1 VPRLDSVPGGAD
13 LETVMP
19 SRPTNNR
26 IPRQGSGL
34 NSQTEPGGSEAEGA
48 RSGWPPG
55 GGGSAGVSWATRV
68 ARAPR
73 VPSASEPPSPLS
85 SSLKASASS
94 SEAFSSPLVSDR
106 APSPQ
111 GAGLEPSQS
120 PGGGRGEN
128 GRGVAEA
135 PYPEHV
141 APPHT
146 SPGNGDAKAFLDA
159 SVFVGW
165 DLGFQAHFDRPPEPI
180 AEPEPELE
188 TDRRRPAEGVQLEF
202 PCPTWAVVGEC
213 EDGHHF
219 AKDLICNREW
229 CRSCGGVDGRAH
241 QRRKAAWLPR
251 ACQMRVIGSFVLTI
265 PPEIRDRYRTKAA
278 LGKLGTAAKRM
289 LQRHGFNRGLRRW
302 HIFGEDHPGEG
313 LQGDG
318 LPPYH
323 PHLNILV
330 EAGFLE
336 LEILEVV
343 KDSWAGILKVDRDRI
358 NVHYQFATTVPDRL
372 HAVKYVLRPTFTDV
386 SWDEELAWELLGF
399 HNSQA
404 WGHWDNPPAWDVPAG
419 DDPGTTPA
427 MVAMEQGRCPVDDTP
442 ITWGGVVQVHLLA
455 APWWQELGGGYRR
468 WTGLARDGPDDDGR

>member
-1 VPRLDSVPGGAD
+1 ML
-13 LETVMP
+13 

-34 NSQTEPGGSEAEGA
+34 NTQIQPGSEAEGT

-55 GGGSAGVSWATRV
+55 GGGPGGAAWATRV

-73 VPSASEPPSPLS
+73 VPSASEPTSPLS

-94 SEAFSSPLVSDR
+94 SEAFSSPLVPDR

-128 GRGVAEA
+128 GWGVAEA
-135 PYPEHV
+135 PYPDYV

-146 SPGNGDAKAFLDA
+146 DPGNGDATWFLDSLA
-159 SVFVGW
+159 
-165 DLGFQAHFDRPPEPI
+165 FQTHFYRPPEPSPEL
-180 AEPEPELE
+180 EPEPEPKP
-188 TDRRRPAEGVQLEF
+188 DRREGVQLEF
-202 PCPTWAVVGEC
+202 SCPTWAVVGEC

-229 CRSCGGVDGRAH
+229 CRSCGGVDGQAH

-251 ACQMRVIGSFVLTI
+251 ACQMQVIGSFVLTI

-289 LQRHGFNRGLRRW
+289 LQRYGFKRGLRRW
-302 HIFGEDHPGEG
+302 HIFGEDHPGQG

-330 EAGFLE
+330 EAGFVELDVLE
-336 LEILEVV
+336 AV
-343 KDSWAGILKVDRDRI
+343 KDSWARILKVDRDRI
-358 NVHYQFATTVPDRL
+358 NVHYQFATMVPDKL
-372 HAVKYVLRPTFTDV
+372 HAVKYVLRPTFTES

-404 WGHWDNPPAWDVPAG
+404 WGQWHDSPVWDVPAG
-419 DDPGTTPA
+419 DDPGMTPVL
-427 MVAMEQGRCPVDDTP
+427 VAMEQGRCPVDDTLV
-442 ITWGGVVQVHLLA
+442 TWGGVVQVRLLA

-468 WTGLARDGPDDDGR
+468 WTGLARDGPQGS